1 MGSHRVGRNWSDLA
15 AAAACRLTSPQ
26 TCGHPEPHSDCDSG
40 KQGLCR
46 PDELRLETGSSW
58 VRMALNP
65 VTSVLVRGDADTE
78 EEKPRM
84 EVEVRARR
92 LRARSHRGLHREG
105 EKASTGPG
113 VGPGLVGSGSRV

>member
-1 MGSHRVGRNWSDLA
+1 MDYLGDKLTVAQSHVTQWMG
-15 AAAACRLTSPQ
+15 T
-26 TCGHPEPHSDCDSG
+26 
-40 KQGLCR
+40 
-46 PDELRLETGSSW
+46 
-58 VRMALNP
+58 VRRSFQEALNL

-84 EVEVRARR
+84 EVEVRARQ